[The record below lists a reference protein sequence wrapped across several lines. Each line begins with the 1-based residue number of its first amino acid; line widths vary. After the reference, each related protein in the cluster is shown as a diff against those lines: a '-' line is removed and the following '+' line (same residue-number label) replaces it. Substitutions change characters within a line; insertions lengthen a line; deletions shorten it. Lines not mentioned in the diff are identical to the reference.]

1 MASVTGA
8 IVFTDLVGFTEF
20 TATSGDEEAVRL
32 LALQDD
38 IVTAAPPRRRPHRE
52 GARRRADDLLPG
64 RRASR

>member
-32 LALQDD
+32 LPQTAIRWL
-38 IVTAAPPRRRPHRE
+38 TAALTSYV
-52 GARRRADDLLPG
+52 GARLLLKF
-64 RRASR
+64 